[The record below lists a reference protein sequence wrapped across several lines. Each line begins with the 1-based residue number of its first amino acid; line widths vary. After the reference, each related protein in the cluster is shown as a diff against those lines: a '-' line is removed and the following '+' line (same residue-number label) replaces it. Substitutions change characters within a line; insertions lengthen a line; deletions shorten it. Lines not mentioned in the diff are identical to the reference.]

1 MCIIWTDTR
10 YQKPHQFHLAQVR
23 QHKAGNW
30 KLVGVW
36 RESRCSDLGVLTL
49 GFLWTLRSLL
59 LCIQQLFLLRWSI
72 NTLSLQPTRYFTFSF
87 WSVTSF
93 NSLLLLNLDS
103 FCPPFSFL
111 FLPPTPTVVPDQYSI
126 NLYSPLFNL
135 FLVVVQVY
143 NVITPSGALCEMN
156 MDSDQTYVAAER
168 VDVHGGS
175 RHKHFP
181 CCCLSGSHRC
191 LLKFRDGN
199 VN

>member
-49 GFLWTLRSLL
+49 GFLWTLHSLL

-103 FCPPFSFL
+103 FCPPFPFSSSLPLPLL
-111 FLPPTPTVVPDQYSI
+111 FQINIALTFTLPSLTFSWWLCRCIMWLLPAGLCVRWTWTLIRLILLRSGWMFMVEVDLSI
-126 NLYSPLFNL
+126 FP
-135 FLVVVQVY
+135 
-143 NVITPSGALCEMN
+143 
-156 MDSDQTYVAAER
+156 AA
-168 VDVHGGS
+168 V
-175 RHKHFP
+175 
-181 CCCLSGSHRC
+181 
-191 LLKFRDGN
+191 
-199 VN
+199 